1 MKTGKQSLM
10 FVVLSVAVMF
20 MLACT
25 CGGLSIPPDLS
36 GGKATSAPSTG
47 KTTPVPSTGKGTPAP
62 AATKPSAAL
71 PGDAKGAV
79 VQAATNLKNLK
90 SYRMKMVTEQDGK
103 ATTMVMEAVPPNKIH
118 MTGDAVEMIVIGDD
132 IYTKM
137 GNTWNKTTNPG
148 TAAQYAKSYATQD
161 TIVSARKE
169 GSEAVSGVACD
180 KYVYTAKVGDNPP
193 MDITVWIGVKDGLPY
208 KIVTKPNATTTTTQ
222 TLYDV
227 NADIKIEPPV
237 AGQASPQ
244 PPAASGGGELRQ
256 WATAARASSE
266 YGSGSDWTAKSATGA
281 PDVTTCSDD
290 VNAWASQED
299 NTVEWIE
306 LTYATPINATLVRVL
321 QTYNPTQI
329 VKIELIE
336 PNGTAHVVHNE
347 KPKQVT
353 CPQTLSISFQKTAY
367 KVNRVKITI
376 DQSVLGLGWNEIDA
390 VELVGVK

>member
-1 MKTGKQSLM
+1 MKTGKRSLM

-47 KTTPVPSTGKGTPAP
+47 GGTPGV
-62 AATKPSAAL
+62 AATKPPAAL
-71 PGDAKGAV
+71 PGDAKGAI
-79 VQAATNLKNLK
+79 VQSATNLKNLK
-90 SYRMKMVTEQDGK
+90 SYRMKLVVEQAGK
-103 ATTMVMEAVPPNKIH
+103 AVTTVTEAVPPNKIH
-118 MTGDAVEMIVIGDD
+118 MTSDTVEMIVIGDD

-137 GNTWNKTTNPG
+137 GSTWNKTTTPG
-148 TAAQYAKSYATQD
+148 TAAQYGKSYVTQD
-161 TIVSARKE
+161 IVVSARKE
-169 GSEAVSGVACD
+169 GAEAVSGVACD

-208 KIVTKPNATTTTTQ
+208 KMVTKPNATMTTTQ
-222 TLYDV
+222 TLYDI

-244 PPAASGGGELRQ
+244 PPAAGGGGELRQ

-266 YGSGSDWTAKSATGA
+266 YGSGSNWTAQSATGA

-290 VNAWASQED
+290 VKAWAPQED
-299 NTVEWIE
+299 DTVEWIE
-306 LTYATPINATLVRVL
+306 LTYATPVYATAVMLF

-329 VKIELIE
+329 VEVELIE
-336 PNGTAHVVHNE
+336 PNGAAHAVYNE
-347 KPKQVT
+347 KPKEVT
-353 CPQTLSISFQKTAY
+353 CPQTLTVSFQKTAY
-367 KVNRVKITI
+367 LVNRVKITI

>member
-10 FVVLSVAVMF
+10 FVVLSIAVMF

-47 KTTPVPSTGKGTPAP
+47 GGAP
-62 AATKPSAAL
+62 GAVATKPPAAL

-79 VQAATNLKNLK
+79 IQSATNLKNLK
-90 SYRMKMVTEQDGK
+90 SYRMKLVVEQDGK
-103 ATTMVMEAVPPNKIH
+103 TTTTVTEAVPPNKIH
-118 MTGDAVEMIVIGDD
+118 MTSDTIEMIVIGDD

-137 GNTWNKTTNPG
+137 GGTWNKTTNPG
-148 TAAQYAKSYATQD
+148 TAAQYSKSYATQD

-169 GSEAVSGVACD
+169 GAEAILGVTCD

-208 KIVTKPNATTTTTQ
+208 KIVTKPNATMTTTQ
-222 TLYDV
+222 TLYDI

-256 WATAARASSE
+256 WAKSAKASSY
-266 YGSGSDWTAKSATGA
+266 YGDGSNWAPDKATGA
-281 PDVTTCSDD
+281 PDVTDCSD
-290 VNAWASQED
+290 NAYAWASQAE

-306 LTYATPINATLVRVL
+306 LTYATPVNVTLVRIL
-321 QTYNPTQI
+321 QNYNPTQI
-329 VKIELIE
+329 VKIELIDTD
-336 PNGTAHVVHNE
+336 GKAHSVYNE
-347 KPKQVT
+347 KPKKVT
-353 CPQTLSISFQKTAY
+353 CPQTLSVSFQKTDY

>member
-1 MKTGKQSLM
+1 MKTGKRSLM

-25 CGGLSIPPDLS
+25 CGGISIPPDLS
-36 GGKATSAPSTG
+36 GGKT
-47 KTTPVPSTGKGTPAP
+47 TPAP
-62 AATKPSAAL
+62 ITGGGAPGAAATKPPAVL

-79 VQAATNLKNLK
+79 IQSATNLKNLK
-90 SYRMKMVTEQDGK
+90 SYRMKLVVEQDGK
-103 ATTMVMEAVPPNKIH
+103 TTTTVTEAVPPNKIH
-118 MTGDAVEMIVIGDD
+118 MTSDAIEMIVIGDD

-137 GNTWNKTTNPG
+137 GGTWNKTTNPG
-148 TAAQYAKSYATQD
+148 TAAQYGKSYATQD
-161 TIVSARKE
+161 IIVSARKE
-169 GSEAVSGVACD
+169 GAEAVSGVACD

-208 KIVTKPNATTTTTQ
+208 KIVTKPNATMTTTQ
-222 TLYDV
+222 TLYDI

-266 YGSGSDWTAKSATGA
+266 YGSGSNWTAQSATGA

-290 VNAWASQED
+290 VKAWASQGD
-299 NTVEWIE
+299 DTVEWIE
-306 LTYATPINATLVRVL
+306 LTYATPVNATLVRVL

-329 VKIELIE
+329 VKIELIDTD
-336 PNGTAHVVHNE
+336 GKTHSVYNE
-347 KPKQVT
+347 KPKKVT
-353 CPQTLSISFQKTAY
+353 CPQTLSISFQKTDY

-390 VELVGVK
+390 VELIGAK